1 LPAEVHLWTQA
12 LDLTPQ
18 EVQRFCELLSDD
30 ERMRAGRFPFD
41 RHRDRFIVA
50 RGRLREILAGYLNTE
65 PKHIVFRY
73 GEKEKPETAGLKF
86 NVSHSAGLAVYA
98 ITRDREIGVD
108 VEEIR
113 TAIAQEQIAE
123 RFFCSNEVCSIRTA
137 PAEEQALAFFR
148 CWTRK
153 EAYIKAL
160 GVGLSIP
167 LSSFDVSSGII
178 GRWSIRSLDLPSPYV
193 GAVCTEGD
201 DYSIIFR

>member
-1 LPAEVHLWTQA
+1 LPAEVHLWTQP
-12 LDLTPQ
+12 LDLTAH

-30 ERMRAGRFPFD
+30 ERMRAARFHFE

-50 RGRLREILAGYLNTE
+50 RGRLREILGGYLNTD
-65 PKHIVFRY
+65 PKRIVFRY
-73 GEKEKPETAGLKF
+73 GEKEKPETTGLKF
-86 NVSHSAGLAVYA
+86 NLSHSGGLAVYA
-98 ITRDREIGVD
+98 TTRDREIGVD

-113 TAIAQEQIAE
+113 TEIAHERIPA
-123 RFFCSNEVCSIRTA
+123 RFFCSNEVTSIRTT

-167 LSSFDVSSGII
+167 LNSFDVSSGSI
-178 GRWSIRSLDLPSPYV
+178 GRWSIRSIDLPSPYV